1 MVGRAVRRAP
11 RANLLNTKKHMKR
24 SHLFGAGPFFGQELD
39 LELSAE
45 SATGFKGVRKV
56 RANKD
61 GARYQAKVYV
71 ACVAGVRRG
80 LA

>member
-1 MVGRAVRRAP
+1 MGDGVAAQRA
-11 RANLLNTKKHMKR
+11 L
-24 SHLFGAGPFFGQELD
+24 FFGQELD

-61 GARYQAKVYV
+61 SAPRCEDAN
-71 ACVAGVRRG
+71 
-80 LA
+80 